1 MIGTS
6 QDTDTIN
13 KQERSPQQE
22 ITILKHINPTKIS
35 NRIWITT
42 QNSAKI
48 TIIPRRSNI
57 TQQDDTIQPI
67 QSEQKANT
75 DRDPNNNIQKNLR
88 ANTPTQHQEFSTPTV
103 HATTRRTYDE
113 TIYRLTPMGKSDHPG
128 HQAGP
133 CYTHLQNDNSNPQRE
148 NNNSEWVLVQIR
160 DPQGV
165 NYFHQVS
172 NGKLTTTGLGYPEC
186 NYCKLPSHSRQKCAF
201 CLKDLEDD
209 IDRHYHLRKGFPTKP
224 DARTYRPPQKRNRSP
239 MSIRLAKEW
248 DNTGNP
254 KFWQTQN
261 GHIIYLIDN
270 QPQCS
275 YFGIP
280 SHGRDTCPH
289 RRNDE
294 GMGVTTVISFKK

>member
-75 DRDPNNNIQKNLR
+75 DRDPNNNIPTHLR
-88 ANTPTQHQEFSTPTV
+88 ANTPTRYQEFSTPTI
-103 HATTRRTYDE
+103 HATTGGTCDG

-133 CYTHLQNDNSNPQRE
+133 CYTHQQNDIRNTHRGD
-148 NNNSEWVLVQIR
+148 NNSEWVLLQTT
-160 DPQGV
+160 DPPGV
-165 NYFHQVS
+165 NNFHQDS
-172 NGKLTTTGLGYPEC
+172 NGKLTTTGLGCPQMQ
-186 NYCKLPSHSRQKCAF
+186 LLQITQPFQ
-201 CLKDLEDD
+201 
-209 IDRHYHLRKGFPTKP
+209 TKM
-224 DARTYRPPQKRNRSP
+224 RISSKRPGEQ
-239 MSIRLAKEW
+239 
-248 DNTGNP
+248 
-254 KFWQTQN
+254 
-261 GHIIYLIDN
+261 
-270 QPQCS
+270 
-275 YFGIP
+275 
-280 SHGRDTCPH
+280 H
-289 RRNDE
+289 R
-294 GMGVTTVISFKK
+294 